1 MPHAAFR
8 SCPRIRALGCL
19 DPQCALC
26 LHNPCRRCTVNFDRK
41 YLVSDQLKARCGAP
55 IRMELVDRITGQIV
69 EESVPELKLEV
80 RGRDG
85 DGGVGGGEARG
96 NDGSDADVV
105 AHSTAMGLRHVYEHG
120 APGD

>member
-8 SCPRIRALGCL
+8 SCPPFRALGCL

-80 RGRDG
+80 RGRQQG
-85 DGGVGGGEARG
+85 TRTGAKKARG
-96 NDGSDADVV
+96 M
-105 AHSTAMGLRHVYEHG
+105 MGLMLMW
-120 APGD
+120 